1 MPTITEKYC
10 TGNRRYK
17 AGEPLTPKGVV
28 LHSIGTPQPKAT
40 VLREFWQ
47 RDASP
52 YVVHYMVDDQNIL
65 HCMPDNLKCWHVGS
79 PGNDKF
85 IGIEMGEPSQIHYI
99 SGAKF
104 TVSDLAA
111 ARAYAE
117 AAYKNAVWLIAQLC
131 KTYGWNP
138 YTAIWTH
145 YEVTRQKLSNTDHV
159 DPQHLWDGL
168 GMGYSLLTLR
178 RDVAAAMGQAAAAP
192 APEPEVPATSGQM
205 YRIRKTWADAAS
217 QIGAYTNLD
226 YAKAACPNGYTV
238 FDGSGNV
245 VYSRS
250 EETGAYTLEQF
261 IRDVQAACGATVDG
275 IAGPE
280 TLSKTVTISATKNS
294 RHPVVRPVQRRLTSL
309 GYTQV
314 GTADGI
320 AGAKFTAG
328 LKAFQ
333 GNNDC
338 VVDGEATAQKKTWK
352 KLLGL

>member
-1 MPTITEKYC
+1 MPTITEAIC

-17 AGEPLTPKGVV
+17 AAEHFTPTGVV
-28 LHSIGTPQPKAT
+28 LHSIGTPQPRAE
-40 VLREFWQ
+40 VLQRYWQ
-47 RDASP
+47 NDGSP

-79 PGNDKF
+79 PGNSEWL
-85 IGIEMGEPSQIHYI
+85 GIEMGEPSQIKYT
-99 SGAKF
+99 SGATF
-104 TVSDLAA
+104 TVSDLAT

-168 GMGYSLLTLR
+168 GLGYSLLTLR

-217 QIGAYTNLD
+217 QIGAYANLD
-226 YAKAACPNGYTV
+226 YAKAACKDGYAVFDAAGNQVWPINYLVRITAQSGLNVRSGPGTNYGVVMTLDYGGGYTIV
-238 FDGSGNV
+238 EEQNGWGKLKSGIGWICLKYTERV
-245 VYSRS
+245 V
-250 EETGAYTLEQF
+250 
-261 IRDVQAACGATVDG
+261 
-275 IAGPE
+275 
-280 TLSKTVTISATKNS
+280 
-294 RHPVVRPVQRRLTSL
+294 
-309 GYTQV
+309 
-314 GTADGI
+314 
-320 AGAKFTAG
+320 
-328 LKAFQ
+328 
-333 GNNDC
+333 
-338 VVDGEATAQKKTWK
+338 
-352 KLLGL
+352 